1 MRCGYAGA
9 CARFLDVMNS
19 QRLLGAILW
28 LIASS
33 AVAVEP
39 APTSH
44 EPLGIAM
51 EGYDYPHTVKF
62 FDLKIEGQDLRMAF
76 MDVRPNGS
84 EKGVVVLFHGK
95 NFFGAYW
102 KETIAVLT
110 KSGYRVIVPDQIGFG
125 KSSKPDIHYSFHL
138 LAENTKRL
146 LDSIGIRQAT
156 VVGHSMGGMVATR
169 FALMYPEFTTRLVLE
184 DPIGLEDYRE
194 KAPYVSTEKLYE
206 AQLAQTEEKI
216 TGYMRAYYA
225 NPKPEY
231 DEYAR
236 VQVCQMASGEYR
248 RLAWSAALTMQM
260 IYEQPVVHEFALV
273 KPSTL
278 LVIGQQDRT
287 AIGKDRVAPEV
298 AATMGNYPEL
308 GRKVAKQIPNAKL
321 VEIGQCGHIP
331 HFEQPEKW
339 HRALLE
345 FLRGS

>member
-1 MRCGYAGA
+1 MSLR
-9 CARFLDVMNS
+9 
-19 QRLLGAILW
+19 RLLGTILW
-28 LIASS
+28 LVAAS
-33 AVAVEP
+33 AVAAEP
-39 APTSH
+39 APALR

-51 EGYDYPHTVKF
+51 EGYDYPYPVKY

-76 MDVRPNGS
+76 MEVRPSGE

-102 KETIAVLT
+102 KDTTAVLV
-110 KSGYRVIVPDQIGFG
+110 KAGYRVILPDQIGFG

-146 LDSIGIRQAT
+146 LDSLDIKQAA

-169 FALMYPEFTTRLVLE
+169 FALMYPQFTTKLVLE
-184 DPIGLEDYRE
+184 DPIGLEDYKE

-216 TGYMRAYYA
+216 TAYMRAYYV

-236 VQVCQMASGEYR
+236 VQVRQLASGEYR
-248 RLAWSAALTMQM
+248 RLAWSAALTTQM
-260 IYEQPVVHEFALV
+260 IYEQPVAQEFALV
-273 KPSTL
+273 KPPTL

-287 AIGKDRVAPEV
+287 AIGKDRVTPDV

-308 GRKVAKQIPNAKL
+308 GRKVAKEIPSAKL
-321 VEIGQCGHIP
+321 VEIDQCGHIP

-345 FLRGS
+345 FLEAK

>member
-1 MRCGYAGA
+1 
-9 CARFLDVMNS
+9 
-19 QRLLGAILW
+19 
-28 LIASS
+28 
-33 AVAVEP
+33 
-39 APTSH
+39 
-44 EPLGIAM
+44 
-51 EGYDYPHTVKF
+51 
-62 FDLKIEGQDLRMAF
+62 MAF
-76 MDVRPNGS
+76 MDVRPSGE
-84 EKGVVVLFHGK
+84 EKGAVVLFHGK

-110 KSGYRVIVPDQIGFG
+110 KAGYRVIVPDQLGFG

-146 LDSIGIRQAT
+146 LDSLGIRRAA

-169 FALMYPEFTTRLVLE
+169 FALMYPEF
-184 DPIGLEDYRE
+184 
-194 KAPYVSTEKLYE
+194 
-206 AQLAQTEEKI
+206 

-236 VQVCQMASGEYR
+236 VQVRQMASGEYG
-248 RLAWSAALTMQM
+248 RLAWSAALTTQM
-260 IYEQPVVHEFALV
+260 IYEQPVAHEFALV
-273 KPSTL
+273 KPPTL

-321 VEIGQCGHIP
+321 VEIDQCGHIP

-345 FLRGS
+345 FLGAK

>member
-1 MRCGYAGA
+1 
-9 CARFLDVMNS
+9 MNS
-19 QRLLGAILW
+19 RRLLGAILW
-28 LIASS
+28 VIASC
-33 AVAVEP
+33 AVAAEP
-39 APTSH
+39 TPASR

-51 EGYDYPHTVKF
+51 EGYDYPYPVKY

-76 MDVRPNGS
+76 MDVRPNGE

-110 KSGYRVIVPDQIGFG
+110 KADYRVIVPDQIGFG

-138 LAENTKRL
+138 LAENTRRL
-146 LDSIGIRQAT
+146 LDSLGVRQAA

-169 FALMYPEFTTRLVLE
+169 FALMYPEFTTQLVLE
-184 DPIGLEDYRE
+184 DPIGLEDYKE

-236 VQVCQMASGEYR
+236 VQVRQMASGEYP
-248 RLAWSAALTMQM
+248 RLAWSAALTTQM
-260 IYEQPVVHEFALV
+260 IYEQPVAHEFALV
-273 KPSTL
+273 KPPTL

-308 GRKVAKQIPNAKL
+308 GRKVAKQIRHARL
-321 VEIGQCGHIP
+321 V
-331 HFEQPEKW
+331 
-339 HRALLE
+339 
-345 FLRGS
+345 

>member
-1 MRCGYAGA
+1 
-9 CARFLDVMNS
+9 MNS
-19 QRLLGAILW
+19 RRLLGAMLW
-28 LIASS
+28 LIAVPV
-33 AVAVEP
+33 VAVEP
-39 APTSH
+39 VPASR

-51 EGYDYPHTVKF
+51 EGYDYPHPVKY

-76 MDVRPNGS
+76 MDASPDGA
-84 EKGVVVLFHGK
+84 EKGAVVLFHGK

-110 KSGYRVIVPDQIGFG
+110 KAGYRVIVPDQIGFG
-125 KSSKPDIHYSFHL
+125 KSSKPDIHYSFQL
-138 LAENTKRL
+138 LVENTKRL
-146 LDSIGIRQAT
+146 LDSLGIRQAA

-169 FALMYPEFTTRLVLE
+169 FALMYPEFTTKLVLE
-184 DPIGLEDYRE
+184 DPIGLEDYKE

-216 TGYMRAYYA
+216 FSYMRAYHA

-236 VQVCQMASGEYR
+236 VQARQMASGEYR
-248 RLAWSAALTMQM
+248 RLAWSAALTTQM
-260 IYEQPVVHEFALV
+260 IYEQPVAHEFPLV
-273 KPSTL
+273 TPPTL
-278 LVIGQQDRT
+278 LVIGLQDRT

-321 VEIGQCGHIP
+321 LEIEQCGHIP
-331 HFEQPEKW
+331 HFEQPEKF

-345 FLRGS
+345 FLEAK

>member
-1 MRCGYAGA
+1 MSLR
-9 CARFLDVMNS
+9 
-19 QRLLGAILW
+19 RLLGAILS
-28 LIASS
+28 LIASFAAGAES
-33 AVAVEP
+33 AP
-39 APTSH
+39 PSR

-51 EGYDYPHTVKF
+51 EGYDYPYPVNF

-76 MDVRPNGS
+76 MDVQAVGA

-102 KETIAVLT
+102 KETIPVLT
-110 KSGYRVIVPDQIGFG
+110 KAGYRVIVPDQIGFG

-146 LDSIGIRQAT
+146 LDSLGIKKAA
-156 VVGHSMGGMVATR
+156 VAGHSMGGMVATR
-169 FALMYPEFTTRLVLE
+169 FALMYPEFTTKLVLE
-184 DPIGLEDYRE
+184 DPIGLEDYKE
-194 KAPYVSTEKLYE
+194 KAPSVSTEKIYE

-216 TGYMRAYYA
+216 TSYMRAYFA

-236 VQVCQMASGEYR
+236 VQVRQMASGEYR
-248 RLAWSAALTMQM
+248 RLAWSAALTTQM
-260 IYEQPVVHEFALV
+260 IYEQPVAHEFALV
-273 KPSTL
+273 KPPTL

-321 VEIGQCGHIP
+321 VEIEQCGHIP
-331 HFEQPEKW
+331 HFEQPGKW
-339 HRALLE
+339 HRAVLE
-345 FLRGS
+345 FLDRK

>member
-1 MRCGYAGA
+1 
-9 CARFLDVMNS
+9 MNS
-19 QRLLGAILW
+19 RRLLGAILW
-28 LIASS
+28 VIASC
-33 AVAVEP
+33 AVAAEP
-39 APTSH
+39 TPASR

-51 EGYDYPHTVKF
+51 EGYDYPYPVKY

-76 MDVRPNGS
+76 MDVRPSGE

-110 KSGYRVIVPDQIGFG
+110 KADYRVIVPDQIGFG

-138 LAENTKRL
+138 LAENTRRL
-146 LDSIGIRQAT
+146 LDSLGVRQAA

-169 FALMYPEFTTRLVLE
+169 FALMYPEFTTQLVLE
-184 DPIGLEDYRE
+184 DPIGLEDYKE

-236 VQVCQMASGEYR
+236 VQVRQMASGEYP
-248 RLAWSAALTMQM
+248 RLAWSAALTTQM
-260 IYEQPVVHEFALV
+260 IYEQPVAHEFALV
-273 KPSTL
+273 KPPTL

-308 GRKVAKQIPNAKL
+308 GRKVAKQIPHAKL
-321 VEIGQCGHIP
+321 VEIDQCGHIP

-345 FLRGS
+345 FFRGKVEN